1 MSNNLKSIVYD
12 PEKIFENGR
21 RISLAESL
29 ISFFKEVFN
38 FLFPF
43 LNAIFNSNKKQYEQL
58 RQIFSFSLGTIYGIL
73 IYYFTIYQLD
83 QVSESMNAILF
94 SFILVVVSFMMTFN
108 KESRCLMTLSTF
120 NFVSSASKVI
130 LTSYI
135 IANLLNGPVENT
147 FNNLIEL
154 TESVRCQYELSKNIS
169 AEIKAKPKKE
179 ANMSKVI
186 LDSQADMNQVNKDMY
201 EMIDATEQVASGET
215 NDSIR

>member
-1 MSNNLKSIVYD
+1 MSNLKSIVYD

>member
-1 MSNNLKSIVYD
+1 MSNLKSIVYD

-179 ANMSKVI
+179 ANMSKVL